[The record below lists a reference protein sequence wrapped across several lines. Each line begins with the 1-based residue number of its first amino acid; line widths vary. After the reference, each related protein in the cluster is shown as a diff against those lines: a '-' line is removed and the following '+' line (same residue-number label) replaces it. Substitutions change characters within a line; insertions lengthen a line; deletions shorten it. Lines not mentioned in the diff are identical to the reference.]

1 MKSNSI
7 NLSYFIDSE
16 KDAYDVLLEIPV
28 SISEGQITYY
38 QVTKTLWGTATIS
51 SNPMSSFAL
60 YTKDLLLSDFRKSV
74 FGKDHNPLWQN
85 IVDYQTSLDSQIN
98 VIKIVKIKER
108 AHTVKIQDQLNS
120 AIKKCAK
127 YFLDIIPIEESKKLK
142 VILDDI
148 IESLTKI

>member
-1 MKSNSI
+1 MKNIFTFGSFIGILNEEMGPFNPEAAKKSSAEIMKSKGGSETDKSKTG
-7 NLSYFIDSE
+7 LSFPNI
-16 KDAYDVLLEIPV
+16 
-28 SISEGQITYY
+28 
-38 QVTKTLWGTATIS
+38 
-51 SNPMSSFAL
+51 
-60 YTKDLLLSDFRKSV
+60 KSV
-74 FGKDHNPLWQN
+74 FGKEHNPLWQN